1 MKLRWA
7 EPLAARLAAGL
18 IRLVAATWR
27 YRVRGWEYVE
37 AARAAGRPIV
47 YVLWHSR
54 LLPLIHNRRG
64 EGVALLIS
72 RHRDGGYLA
81 ELCERWGYRVVR
93 GSSQRGGTVGL
104 LGLIRYLK
112 AGQEVGTTP
121 DGPRGPAERLKPGV
135 LIAAQHAQA
144 VVIPMGARA
153 KSAWWIQSW
162 DRLCIP
168 KPFAVV
174 EVVYA
179 PGFEV
184 GEGKEGIRRAVGA
197 VEQALQEVTYGEG
210 GSEAGEGGRRKG
222 QG

>member
-1 MKLRWA
+1 VKLAWA

-18 IRLVAATWR
+18 IRMVAATWR
-27 YRVRGWEYVE
+27 YRVRGFEHVE
-37 AARAAGRPIV
+37 SARAAGRPIV

-54 LLPLIHNRRG
+54 MLPLIHSRRG

-104 LGLIRYLK
+104 LGLIRYLQ

-135 LIAAQHAQA
+135 LVAAQHAHA
-144 VVIPMGARA
+144 VVIAMGARV

-168 KPFAVV
+168 KPFAVID
-174 EVVYA
+174 VVYA
-179 PGFEV
+179 PAVEV
-184 GEGKEGIRRAVGA
+184 GEGKDGVRHGVTV
-197 VEQALQEVTYGEG
+197 VERALQDVTYG
-210 GSEAGEGGRRKG
+210 AG
-222 QG
+222 